1 MGILVEKKLSSMIDN
16 IIPMSERVIGIQINS
31 RPKPVSI
38 IQVYAPTAV
47 KPYDEIERFYEEI
60 EEVKKKLRRD
70 GPLII
75 MGDLNAK
82 VGNEAT

>member
-16 IIPMSERVIGIQINS
+16 IIPMSERVIGIQISS